1 MLFQL
6 SETNRHR
13 HSIKF
18 VTERFLILLVVI
30 SPRLDANKYKSLL
43 PRSIEKYW
51 NSKLSKPLKA
61 CCNLRSKP
69 FIDELSKVFM
79 S

>member
-6 SETNRHR
+6 SETNKHR

-18 VTERFLILLVVI
+18 VTERFLILFVVI
-30 SPRLDANKYKSLL
+30 SQKLDANKYKSLL
-43 PRSIEKYW
+43 PRSIEKCW
-51 NSKLSKPLKA
+51 NGKFSKSLKYS
-61 CCNLRSKP
+61 CNVENML
-69 FIDELSKVFM
+69 FIDELSKVFI

>member
-6 SETNRHR
+6 SETNKHR

-18 VTERFLILLVVI
+18 VAERFLILLVVI
-30 SPRLDANKYKSLL
+30 SLRLDVNKYKSLL

-51 NSKLSKPLKA
+51 NGKLSKSLKG
-61 CCNLRSKP
+61 CCNVRSKL
-69 FIDELSKVFM
+69 FIDELSKVFI